1 MLDLGSVTKRP
12 SRRGMAW
19 LRVGFVL
26 VVAILAIA
34 GTVVL
39 WRASAGAP
47 PADRGDS
54 ADIAPARL
62 ASFDITTTAT
72 GELEARNQI
81 ELRSRLERTS
91 TILEIVPEGTRVK
104 AGDVLVR
111 LNADDI
117 QTQIEED
124 VSRVEA
130 ARADLVNAENAFAI
144 QVSENESKLRKAGL
158 NIELATLALDQWL
171 KGEVEQKRKDLE
183 LQLEN
188 TKKELERLE
197 NKHANSLNLFRREF
211 LSKNELDLDEI
222 SLRKAR
228 ADREKALL
236 ANETYW
242 EYQYPKDEKTR
253 RSDVAEAQAELQR
266 VEKTN
271 ESQLA
276 QRQAQ
281 LNNAQTQLASREN
294 RLARLRAQFDAAVLR
309 APTDGLIVYSTSTDR
324 GRGPMM
330 SQGGTLQVGTQVQPN
345 QAMIILPDT
354 TEMRAAVRVH
364 ESLAGRIKPGQPA
377 AVRVEAANTVFQGV
391 VESIGVLAE
400 TGGWR
405 DPNLREYTV
414 RISLAGDVQALKP
427 SMQCEAQIL
436 LGRVESALVVPVQA
450 VFMDG
455 AVRFVYKPRGS
466 RFVRVPVRLGR
477 RSDLFAQVL
486 KGLGEGERVLVRQ
499 PQPGEVIAGEW
510 DRAALT
516 LAGYQ
521 VNDEGRPTDPE
532 AEAGLRVTA
541 PPGMPVE
548 GAPGDPRNGPPG
560 TRPREGSGTNGQDAR
575 PGRSDGMS
583 ERGGNPEHRRRPAQD
598 EPASTDNDAR
608 TRGEPAPGKST

>member
-1 MLDLGSVTKRP
+1 MSDHGRARDGR
-12 SRRGMAW
+12 SRRG
-19 LRVGFVL
+19 VL
-26 VVAILAIA
+26 WVNVAAGLIVVAGSL
-34 GTVVL
+34 GVVFWL
-39 WRASAGAP
+39 LGNRASTAASN
-47 PADRGDS
+47 AGDS
-54 ADIAPARL
+54 ADIAVARL
-62 ASFDITTTAT
+62 VSFDITTTAT

-81 ELRSRLERTS
+81 ELRNRLERPT

-124 VSRVEA
+124 VTRVEA
-130 ARADLVNAENAFAI
+130 AKAELVNAENAFAI

-158 NIELATLALDQWL
+158 NIELAELALDQWL
-171 KGEVEQKRKDLE
+171 KGDLEQKKKDLE

-197 NKHANSLNLFRREF
+197 SKYANSEQLFKQGF

-236 ANETYW
+236 ASQTYW
-242 EYQYPKDEKTR
+242 EYQRPKDEKTH
-253 RSDVAEAQAELQR
+253 RSDVAEAKAEFVR
-266 VEKTN
+266 IEKTN
-271 ESQLA
+271 DSQLA

-281 LNNAQTQLASREN
+281 LNNATSQLASREN
-294 RLARLRAQFDAAVLR
+294 RLARLRAQFDAATVR

-324 GRGPMM
+324 GRGGMM

-364 ESLAGRIKPGQPA
+364 ESLAGRIRPGQPA
-377 AVRVEAANTVFQGV
+377 AVRVEAANAVYQGV

-414 RISLAGDVQALKP
+414 RISLSGDVAALKP

-436 LGRVESALVVPVQA
+436 MGRVENALAVPVQA

-455 AVRFVYKPRGS
+455 AVRYVYKPRGN

-486 KGLGEGERVLVRQ
+486 KGMSEGERVLVRQ
-499 PQPGEVIAGEW
+499 PQPGEVVAGEW
-510 DRAALT
+510 DQAALT
-516 LAGYQ
+516 LAGYEI
-521 VNDEGRPTDPE
+521 NDEGRPTDPE

-541 PPGMPVE
+541 PPGMPTS
-548 GAPGDPRNGPPG
+548 GDSNGGPP
-560 TRPREGSGTNGQDAR
+560 TMRPREGGGMGEQDGR
-575 PGRSDGMS
+575 PVRQEGRDD
-583 ERGGNPEHRRRPAQD
+583 RGSSADRPRRPRQ
-598 EPASTDNDAR
+598 
-608 TRGEPAPGKST
+608 GEPATNNDPGRTQGEPTSGKTS